1 MMTAPSVLYEDDEI
15 LALDKP
21 AGMLVH
27 GFPAGRRRPQVE
39 EGTVVAWLRKH
50 RPEIAR
56 VGDEPAE
63 RPGIVHRLDKDTSG
77 VLLVAKTEAVFLRLK
92 KLFKE
97 REIEKTYLA
106 VVSGWPEPEKG
117 TIEKPIGIVDGSV
130 KRSVHAT
137 KFLKPARTDYEV
149 VRRLALPDGEKAAL
163 LRVSPKTGRTHQIRV
178 HLASI
183 NHPIL
188 GDALYGG
195 RRGAQGA
202 APRLL
207 LHASAIAFSPDSGRR
222 LEIEAPLPQDFRD
235 FLASAGEAAEM

>member
-1 MMTAPSVLYEDDEI
+1 MNILYEDDEI

-21 AGMLVH
+21 AGVLVH

-39 EGTVVAWLRKH
+39 KGTIVAWLRKH
-50 RPEIAR
+50 RPEITG
-56 VGDEPAE
+56 VGDDRDE

-77 VLLVAKTEAVFLRLK
+77 VLLVAKTQAAFLQLK
-92 KLFKE
+92 KLFQN
-97 REIEKTYLA
+97 REMEKTYLA

-137 KFLKPARTDYEV
+137 KFLKPARTSYEV
-149 VRRLALPDGEKAAL
+149 VRRLALPDGGRAAL

-195 RRGAQGA
+195 RRGAKGA

-207 LHASAIAFSPDSGRR
+207 LHASAIVFSPDSGRR
-222 LEIEAPLPQDFRD
+222 LEIEAPLPPDFKD
-235 FLASAGEAAEM
+235 FLASAGETAEI